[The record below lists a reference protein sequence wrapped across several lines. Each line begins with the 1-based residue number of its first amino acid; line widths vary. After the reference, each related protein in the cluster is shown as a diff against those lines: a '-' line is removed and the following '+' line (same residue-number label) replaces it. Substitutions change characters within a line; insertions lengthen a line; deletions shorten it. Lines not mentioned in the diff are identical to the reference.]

1 MTRLNRLFAFA
12 FSLGVGLF
20 GCACTTVP
28 SDHFYTLIGNSAN
41 LPMSAASVQG
51 PSVAITSV
59 TLPEA
64 VDRSEIVVR
73 SGPNRVLVMETQR
86 WAESLKAAI
95 PRALASDLSPLL
107 GGATVSVQTDNAS
120 RDAKYGVWIDIT
132 RFDSAL
138 GEAATIDAVWGVR
151 ASAGGQAKRGKS
163 SWRIPVHGSSFDDL
177 VAAHSAALAQL
188 SIEIAKQIT
197 DLEGAKN

>member
-1 MTRLNRLFAFA
+1 MTRPSRLFSFA
-12 FSLGVGLF
+12 LSLGVGF
-20 GCACTTVP
+20 FASACTTVP

-41 LPMSAASVQG
+41 LPVPAASAQG

-86 WAESLKAAI
+86 WAESLKTAI

-107 GGATVSVQTDNAS
+107 GGATVSVQADNAS
-120 RDAKYGVWIDIT
+120 RDAKYVVWIDIT

-138 GEAATIDAVWGVR
+138 GEAATIDAVWSVR

-163 SWRIPVHGSSFDDL
+163 SWRIPVHGNGFDDL

-188 SIEIAKQIT
+188 GIEIAKQIN
-197 DLEGAKN
+197 DLEGATN